1 MDEKTKGL
9 EKSGAENRTQHEVGP
24 VFLMRV
30 QDGMEAGMLENMLD
44 EAGIPVMRKYPE
56 TGQLMHLVM
65 GTSLY
70 GTDFYVPSDKLDA
83 AKELLEGIG
92 MTDRMQSLE
101 QADAKPQQQEVQP
114 ETTEGVQGDKSIS
127 VSIRPMY
134 IEDWPDLNR
143 LWEGNPGVGIRQN
156 DDSVEGIRKF
166 LERNPK
172 SCMVAMAGD
181 VLVGSVLAGHD
192 GRRGYLYHVS
202 VEPSFRQKGIAS
214 ALVASALETLRA
226 EGIQKAGIVVFAGN
240 EEGNAFWEALG
251 WRCRTDL
258 NYRDRW
264 LDGPEST

>member
-1 MDEKTKGL
+1 MDKKMNDL
-9 EKSGAENRTQHEVGP
+9 EKSGVEMPNQQEGP

-30 QDGMEAGMLENMLD
+30 KDGMEAGMLENMLT

-56 TGQLMHLVM
+56 TGQLMHLMM

-70 GTDFYVPSDKLDA
+70 GTDFFVPADQLDA
-83 AKELLEGIG
+83 AKTLLEGIG
-92 MTDRMQSLE
+92 MTDRIQSLE
-101 QADAKPQQQEVQP
+101 HAEAKPLHQVAQSVNEEV
-114 ETTEGVQGDKSIS
+114 GIS

-143 LWEGNPGVGIRQN
+143 LWEGTPGVGIRQN

-172 SCMVAMAGD
+172 SCMVAMAGE

-202 VEPSFRQKGIAS
+202 VEPSFREKGIAS
-214 ALVASALETLRA
+214 ALVASALDALRA

-240 EEGNAFWEALG
+240 EKGNAFWEALG